1 MTTFTTADRIA
12 AEQRTSDWFAERVG
26 FITGSRLNDVLAK
39 KDSAAR
45 KNYVLQLAIERINN
59 KPAEPIFVNDAMQR
73 GIDKED
79 DAVLCFEANTG
90 IFTEKCGFIKSKN
103 IEWFGASPDRL
114 IGSDAILEC
123 KVPNTLTHTDY
134 IINGKLPTKYKAQV
148 YGQML
153 VTERPRG
160 YFMSWD
166 DRLID
171 GMELFVVEVGQDNEY
186 TDNLINEINLFNK
199 DVFELVEKLLEK
211 KEAMGVK

>member
-1 MTTFTTADRIA
+1 MI
-12 AEQRTSDWFAERVG
+12 EQRSSDWFADRVG

-39 KDSAAR
+39 KDSVTR
-45 KNYVLQLAIERINN
+45 KNYMLQLAIERISK
-59 KPAEPIFVNDAMQR
+59 KPAEPIFVNEAMQR
-73 GIDKED
+73 GIDRED

-134 IINGKLPTKYKAQV
+134 IISGKLPAKYKAQV

-171 GMELFVVEVGQDNEY
+171 GMELFVVEVQQDNEY
-186 TDNLINEINLFNK
+186 MDALVSEITLFNQG
-199 DVFELVEKLLEK
+199 VSELVEKLLEK
-211 KEAMGVK
+211 KELMGVK